1 MGVDWHQNPDQ
12 GKFTV
17 ALFSKSD
24 NSSWS
29 AAFQSFTKQFV
40 AMVVLAVL
48 LLTAAGM
55 YGSHELKSRQFQQK
69 LVTSTHLLNLGTFKT
84 YNEALGA
91 LERRVPGSLK
101 IFPYSSDTTVWFGRL
116 ALFGA
121 AYPDA
126 RGVIRKDAAGYTLY
140 EED

>member
-1 MGVDWHQNPDQ
+1 MAM
-12 GKFTV
+12 V
-17 ALFSKSD
+17 AL
-24 NSSWS
+24 
-29 AAFQSFTKQFV
+29 AT
-40 AMVVLAVL
+40 L
-48 LLTAAGM
+48 LLSVAGI
-55 YGSHELKSRQFQQK
+55 YGAHELKSRQFQKK
-69 LVTSTHLLNLGTFKT
+69 LVTSTHLLKIGTFST

-126 RGVIRKDAAGYTLY
+126 RGVIRKDASGYTLY

>member
-1 MGVDWHQNPDQ
+1 MG
-12 GKFTV
+12 F
-17 ALFSKSD
+17 FSRSD

-40 AMVVLAVL
+40 TMVVLAVL
-48 LLTAAGM
+48 LLTAAGI
-55 YGSHELKSRQFQQK
+55 YGSHELKSRDFQKK
-69 LVTSTHLLNLGTFKT
+69 LATSTHLLKMGTFPT

-121 AYPDA
+121 AFPDA
-126 RGVIRKDAAGYTLY
+126 RGVIRKEPSGYTLY